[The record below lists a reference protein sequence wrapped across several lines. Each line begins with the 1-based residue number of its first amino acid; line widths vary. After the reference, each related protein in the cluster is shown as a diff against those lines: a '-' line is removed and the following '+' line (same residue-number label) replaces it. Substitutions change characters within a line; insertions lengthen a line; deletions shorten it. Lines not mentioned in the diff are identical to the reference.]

1 MIFYVIV
8 NSKVWLLLPLGVIV
22 FHVFFLLLNNQDLF
36 KKGFFMTIAI
46 GHSSRE
52 TMASTPTFGICMI
65 SSGHFTIPPRVKI
78 KEAVDYAST
87 MVTREGVRGV
97 AGVATITNFVS

>member
-36 KKGFFMTIAI
+36 KKCFFMTIAI

-65 SSGHFTIPPRVKI
+65 SSVRTFHNSPRVKI

-87 MVTREGVRGV
+87 MVR
-97 AGVATITNFVS
+97 